1 MNKLIIY
8 SETIFSD
15 RISKEIMRYAPK
27 GAVDVIYSDEVRKK
41 DLILRRKDASWFYM
55 SRVKLVRRLF
65 FLMRFIAPLRANRQ
79 ALKDHFLLDCGHYG
93 FVSKN
98 VLKVVIWLVSKFK
111 FLRSLI
117 FKMSLLLVPK
127 DVVENCF
134 DQDSH
139 LNVLV
144 FSFAN
149 LKSLSVLA
157 VVANARK
164 TKQNK
169 IFSVV
174 QSWDNPTTKGYG
186 LVRPDYTFT
195 WTELMRKELLEYHD
209 IPLYKSSPIG
219 SPTFSRKYSSTL
231 KKLDGKKI
239 RNKIIFATKSP
250 ASFGNNVD
258 IAIFLALYSADKN
271 IDLEVRVHPLSL
283 LRKST
288 ELEDLNK
295 LSERYCFSLQH
306 AELEDDLPNLDVDR
320 DNLACTSNP
329 GDILVTVYSTMNLEA
344 ANLGLNCINVDF
356 EINGSQ
362 VKPQR
367 MNMSIDRKQL
377 HNQRLLRYGYIRNVS
392 SLGELAVALDGA
404 LNSDDQERIQSAMQ
418 LVVDNECSPTF
429 FVGDLMEQINRYRG
443 EQS

>member
-1 MNKLIIY
+1 
-8 SETIFSD
+8 
-15 RISKEIMRYAPK
+15 
-27 GAVDVIYSDEVRKK
+27 
-41 DLILRRKDASWFYM
+41 
-55 SRVKLVRRLF
+55 
-65 FLMRFIAPLRANRQ
+65 MRFVAPLKANRQ
-79 ALKDHFLLDCGHYG
+79 ALKDHFLLDCGHYRFG
-93 FVSKN
+93 SKN
-98 VLKVVIWLVSKFK
+98 VIKAVIWLVSKYK
-111 FLRSLI
+111 FLRSFIL
-117 FKMSLLLVPK
+117 KMSLLLIPK

-164 TKQNK
+164 AKQNK

-195 WTELMRKELLEYHD
+195 WTELMRKELFEYQD
-209 IPLYKSSPIG
+209 IALCRSSPIG

-231 KKLDGKKI
+231 NKLDAKKI

-258 IAIFLALYSADKN
+258 IAIFLALYSAAN
-271 IDLEVRVHPLSL
+271 SINLEVRVHPLSL
-283 LRKST
+283 LRKSI
-288 ELEDLNK
+288 ELEDLKK
-295 LSERYCFSLQH
+295 LSEQYGFSLLH
-306 AELEDDLPNLDVDR
+306 AELKDGLPHLDIDR
-320 DNLACTSNP
+320 DNLAYTSSP
-329 GDILVTVYSTMNLEA
+329 RDILVTVYSTMNLEA

-356 EINGSQ
+356 EINGSE
-362 VKPQR
+362 VKPKR

-392 SLGELAVALDGA
+392 SLGELAVALDRA
-404 LNSDDQERIQSAMQ
+404 LECDDQERIQRAMQ
-418 LVVDNECSPTF
+418 LVVDNECLPTF
-429 FVGDLMEQINRYRG
+429 MVGDLITKINRYRD
-443 EQS
+443 EQR